1 MQFFTFGGF
10 LIMNCWWPCEPE
22 TIDVIFNLNRY
33 SCVDGTLIY
42 VYIWY
47 QHNGMDS
54 ERLT

>member
-1 MQFFTFGGF
+1 MT
-10 LIMNCWWPCEPE
+10 CWWPCEAE
-22 TIDVIFNLNRY
+22 TIVVVFNLNKY
-33 SCVDGTLIY
+33 SCVDGTFIY